1 MSSGLTTGSLPPATG
16 TGVTTAVESS
26 LGSSGFTSV
35 VSAGSVITGGLSL
48 ISSNLSSIA
57 VLSGESDFLSSLPP
71 NNAIPPP
78 IRSAAAAPASAYLPF
93 APLNNLPKLPDF
105 LAFSAIFAAAISSA
119 FTTPE
124 ISPLCF
130 ARFLKR

>member
-1 MSSGLTTGSLPPATG
+1 MSSGLTTGSSPPATG

-35 VSAGSVITGGLSL
+35 VSAGSVTTGGLSL
-48 ISSNLSSIA
+48 ISSNLSSSA
-57 VLSGESDFLSSLPP
+57 VLSGESDLSSLPP